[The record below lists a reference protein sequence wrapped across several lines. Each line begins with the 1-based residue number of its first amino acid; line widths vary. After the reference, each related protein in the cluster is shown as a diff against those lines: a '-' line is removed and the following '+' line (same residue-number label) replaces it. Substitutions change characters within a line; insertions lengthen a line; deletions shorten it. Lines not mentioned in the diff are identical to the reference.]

1 VTGDRRIG
9 RPGATQFLA
18 GALLGAL
25 VAVVAPASALAAN
38 GQVELVKLAL
48 SPIGQPGSY
57 FDLTMRPGETRDLEV
72 RIGNDGADALAA
84 RTYAADVYTIINGGF
99 GARLRDEP
107 TTGAT
112 QWLDYTTRVIDLPAG
127 QNVHR
132 SLMVAVPSNVE
143 PGEYISSIVLENDQP
158 LRGTGAVAL
167 DQIVRQAIAVVITVP
182 GGRAPA
188 MAIGGAT
195 HKVVAGKSTIAVAI
209 RNTGNVRLK
218 PLGDLTLFDASGA
231 EVSRATIPMDT
242 FYAESATLVEVPLAA
257 LLLPGRYTIRVTLDD
272 AVQGVTAT
280 EPAIVLIVDAP
291 EAAATGEGLVPGLT
305 EVKHGSGD
313 TPLALIPLVAA
324 LLAGIIIVAGI
335 GRTVLLRRRPRA

>member
-1 VTGDRRIG
+1 VTGDWRIG
-9 RPGATQFLA
+9 RPGATRLVA
-18 GALLGAL
+18 GALLGVL
-25 VAVVAPASALAAN
+25 VALVAPASALAVD
-38 GQVELVKLAL
+38 GQIKLAL
-48 SPIGQPGSY
+48 SPIEQPGSY
-57 FDLTMRPGETRDLEV
+57 FDLTMRPGETRDFEV
-72 RIGNDGADALAA
+72 QIGNDGADALAA

-107 TTGAT
+107 RTGAS

-132 SLMVAVPSNVE
+132 SLTVAVPSNVG

-158 LRGTGAVAL
+158 IRGAGGVAL

-182 GGRAPA
+182 GDRAPA
-188 MAIGGAT
+188 IAIGGAT
-195 HKVVAGKSTIAVAI
+195 HKVVDGKSTIAVAVQ
-209 RNTGNVRLK
+209 NTGNVRLK

-257 LLLPGRYTIRVTLDD
+257 LLLPGRYTIRLALDD

-291 EAAATGEGLVPGLT
+291 QAANAGERLVPGLT
-305 EVKHGSGD
+305 NVTQGSGD
-313 TPLALIPLVAA
+313 PPFALIPLVAV
-324 LLAGIIIVAGI
+324 LLAGSIIVAGI
-335 GRTVLLRRRPRA
+335 GRTVLVRRRPRA

>member
-1 VTGDRRIG
+1 V
-9 RPGATQFLA
+9 A
-18 GALLGAL
+18 GALLSVLVAL
-25 VAVVAPASALAAN
+25 VVPGTTYAAN
-38 GQVELVKLAL
+38 GRIELAL
-48 SPIGQPGSY
+48 SPIDQPGPY

-107 TTGAT
+107 RTGAS
-112 QWLDYTTRVIDLPAG
+112 QWLDYTTRVIDLLAG

-132 SLMVAVPSNVE
+132 SLTVAVPSNVR

-158 LRGTGAVAL
+158 IHGTGVVAL

-182 GGRAPA
+182 GDRAPA
-188 MAIGGAT
+188 IAIGGAT
-195 HKVVAGKSTIAVAI
+195 HKVVGGKSTIAVAVQ
-209 RNTGNVRLK
+209 NTGNVRLR
-218 PLGDLTLFDASGA
+218 PLGDLTLVDASGA

-257 LLLPGRYTIRVTLDD
+257 LLLPGRYTIRLTLEDT
-272 AVQGVTAT
+272 VQGVTAT

-291 EAAATGEGLVPGLT
+291 ETATAGEGLVPGLT
-305 EVKHGSGD
+305 EVKQGSGD
-313 TPLALIPLVAA
+313 TPFALIPLVAI

-335 GRTVLLRRRPRA
+335 ARTVLLRRRPRA